1 MLFFVLFV
9 CMCVCVCTCML
20 AWSITTV
27 PVHMTLLS
35 IMWKTPKA
43 FINTSTALFKQH
55 LITARGRMAGEMCDS
70 APDLHCGRAI
80 DPPIAHTGFHS
91 APRSFQNKLLFVCAD
106 LRWQPSRGAKILDT
120 SLPRSTF
127 PSVMLSSSCDTDHFL
142 DRRSKYYQLARKTHQ
157 SAVNLHFLSLFS
169 KQFCHS

>member
-1 MLFFVLFV
+1 
-9 CMCVCVCTCML
+9 MCVCVCTCML

-91 APRSFQNKLLFVCAD
+91 APALVPKQTPLCLCRPAMAAVK
-106 LRWQPSRGAKILDT
+106 RGKD
-120 SLPRSTF
+120 S
-127 PSVMLSSSCDTDHFL
+127 
-142 DRRSKYYQLARKTHQ
+142 
-157 SAVNLHFLSLFS
+157 
-169 KQFCHS
+169 